1 MRKIQSNRDFS
12 YYKMMYRRAVGV
24 SCALAI
30 LLVLL
35 TIFLLYAYA
44 QRPERAFYA
53 SSKSYKITRLQPL
66 SQGL

>member
-1 MRKIQSNRDFS
+1 
-12 YYKMMYRRAVGV
+12 MYRRAVGV